1 MDNPVTTKSGYA
13 RLQKRLQAALDSYYA
28 VCETNAEAAAA
39 GDSSVWHDN
48 FAYEQNQRD
57 MHKWAHRIT
66 EIKKIVEIIHIIQ
79 IPHAPVHVQVGCV
92 VGLYDEDE
100 DKEWNI
106 EIAGYEDGDV
116 SQGRISYTAPLAKKI
131 MGGEVGDEYQF
142 FFSGK
147 NRTIIISSIART
159 EESNRKNS

>member
-1 MDNPVTTKSGYA
+1 M
-13 RLQKRLQAALDSYYA
+13 RLQAALDSYYA

-57 MHKWAHRIT
+57 MHKWAHRVT
-66 EIKKIVEIIHIIQ
+66 EIKKLLETIHVVG
-79 IPHAPVHVQVGCV
+79 IPRAPVRVQIGCV
-92 VGLYDEDE
+92 VALLDEDE
-100 DKEWNI
+100 DKYWNI

-131 MGGEVGDEYQF
+131 IGGEIGDEYELF
-142 FFSGK
+142 FAGK
-147 NRTIIISSIART
+147 DRIVVISTITCAEDS
-159 EESNRKNS
+159 K